1 MGLTDIKQLLPK
13 NVYDAAVG
21 ANSPS
26 ASNVFATISDLSG
39 GGGIYGGSGSTQ
51 IGTTVVTMAAT
62 DVVRF
67 DSLNGPQA
75 GLFTIDAV
83 NNRIG
88 VNIAAPGY
96 AFHLGS
102 GDAYFQNG
110 NVAIG
115 TTPTL
120 GYKLYLAT
128 DNTDGNNHRGQRI
141 VLGGDSVTAAA
152 QISGL
157 EIRTLNTKTAAGT
170 NNYRFIDINATGGAT
185 QGTYNLYGMR
195 VKLDAFSNLGTA
207 TINKYIGEFVDG
219 TEGLGKV
226 LSDVTGGGL
235 ARWVD
240 PNTLVSTPALSAVL
254 AVGATGTAGQ
264 NINLVGGL
272 FTTNNNGTPSGPTS
286 TLAGIVIGS
295 QIGST
300 TIRTSTSRPTLVH
313 DLELFTST
321 IGSYVKLQSIST
333 GDGIFKVVGNGEA
346 TFQANLSGTNRTIQ
360 FQDASGT
367 VAYLT
372 DIPTV
377 SGVYLPLAG
386 GTMTGAINMDGNTI
400 QLSDESG
407 DIQSISTLAGDII
420 IGSDAYALKV
430 ETDAGLN
437 VSNGITSQSDI
448 NSLGD
453 INFNANGLVL
463 RFNEVGPAYTG
474 DLGKV
479 TLTANRTWDLP
490 NNSGTVALLSDITGT
505 NSGTNTG
512 DQNSGTTF
520 IISND
525 NTLRTIN
532 ANSINGASLRD
543 LVCTLIRDL
552 NTAGVLTV

>member
-1 MGLTDIKQLLPK
+1 MGGLTDIKQLLPK

-240 PNTLVSTPALSAVL
+240 PNTLVSTPALSTVL
-254 AVGATGTAGQ
+254 ATGNTTGA
-264 NINLVGGL
+264 NNLV
-272 FTTNNNGTPSGPTS
+272 
-286 TLAGIVIGS
+286 
-295 QIGST
+295 
-300 TIRTSTSRPTLVH
+300 
-313 DLELFTST
+313 
-321 IGSYVKLQSIST
+321 IST
-333 GDGIFKVVGNGEA
+333 GQRIVYNNSTFNSEITTA
-346 TFQANLSGTNRTIQ
+346 TLTSDRLITL
-360 FQDASGT
+360 QDA
-367 VAYLT
+367 
-372 DIPTV
+372 D
-377 SGVYLPLAG
+377 
-386 GTMTGAINMDGNTI
+386 
-400 QLSDESG
+400 
-407 DIQSISTLAGDII
+407 
-420 IGSDAYALKV
+420 
-430 ETDAGLN
+430 
-437 VSNGITSQSDI
+437 
-448 NSLGD
+448 
-453 INFNANGLVL
+453 
-463 RFNEVGPAYTG
+463 
-474 DLGKV
+474 
-479 TLTANRTWDLP
+479 
-490 NNSGTVALLSDITGT
+490 GTVALLSDITGT